1 MSQPV
6 TADDVARILRVWQ
19 LRRRIAYGV
28 ALALGIVMT
37 IFFGWYGFWLGLGAV
52 VLVKVAFWAFPLI
65 KLSYAN
71 ESGGADGQRPSAERG
86 R

>member
-6 TADDVARILRVWQ
+6 SADHVARILQAWR

-28 ALALGIVMT
+28 ALALGIVTT

-52 VLVKVAFWAFPLI
+52 GLVKVAFWAFPLI
-65 KLSYAN
+65 KLSYADA
-71 ESGGADGQRPSAERG
+71 SGGAEDQRRA
-86 R
+86 